1 MGCSKFSWT
10 WKRNIFLYD
19 TYKNNIYIAIKW
31 NMWHVLCWQIS
42 YQIYFPCN
50 VSTHW
55 PEKKMSSCVMLI
67 VNFHLCFSI
76 YTFNTTLLTVYLKVI
91 SDLFEKLQSDR
102 IEKGLSWAF
111 KKLFIISKEEI
122 LERKSSKYWICN
134 HFNFIQF
141 IYTKKIRNVMINF
154 FPTFLMTSSFCIF
167 FHG

>member
-1 MGCSKFSWT
+1 MCRIKCQT
-10 WKRNIFLYD
+10 CRLRLMDQLIIFVLIKCNYENVGLLGIPP
-19 TYKNNIYIAIKW
+19 YSCIILIVNNIYIAIKW

-55 PEKKMSSCVMLI
+55 PEKEMSSCVMLI

-91 SDLFEKLQSDR
+91 SDLFEKLQADR

-111 KKLFIISKEEI
+111 ENSLLHLRGK
-122 LERKSSKYWICN
+122 
-134 HFNFIQF
+134 
-141 IYTKKIRNVMINF
+141 
-154 FPTFLMTSSFCIF
+154 
-167 FHG
+167 